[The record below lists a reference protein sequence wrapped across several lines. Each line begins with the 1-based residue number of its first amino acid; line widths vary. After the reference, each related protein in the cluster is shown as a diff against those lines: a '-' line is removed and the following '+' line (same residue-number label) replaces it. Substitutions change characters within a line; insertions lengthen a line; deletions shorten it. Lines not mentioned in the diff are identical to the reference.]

1 MEWDDGEEEDKE
13 EEEYHQ
19 SAYMIR
25 KGPACF
31 ELLVSCESRAVMPAR
46 AIGRKHSK
54 TIKASQGLDV
64 GPR

>member
-19 SAYMIR
+19 SACMIR